1 MAQPEYS
8 PDEHCNGL
16 AWFSNNWFLKTSGLE
31 TWLGEKPQ
39 EPGRWKNPQRHVVL
53 RFEVLAEEQL
63 LIISQQVVERDLM
76 NSFDD
81 NNYNLKVTTNL
92 AIDCGSDDAR
102 SVGSFKVS
110 AHDLVKLSIAQ
121 TLENMDLSNEWFW
134 IRNSPC
140 TSASNILS

>member
-1 MAQPEYS
+1 M
-8 PDEHCNGL
+8 
-16 AWFSNNWFLKTSGLE
+16 
-31 TWLGEKPQ
+31 
-39 EPGRWKNPQRHVVL
+39 VL

-92 AIDCGSDDAR
+92 AIDCGSDDTR

-121 TLENMDLSNEWFW
+121 TLENMDLSNAWF
-134 IRNSPC
+134 
-140 TSASNILS
+140 